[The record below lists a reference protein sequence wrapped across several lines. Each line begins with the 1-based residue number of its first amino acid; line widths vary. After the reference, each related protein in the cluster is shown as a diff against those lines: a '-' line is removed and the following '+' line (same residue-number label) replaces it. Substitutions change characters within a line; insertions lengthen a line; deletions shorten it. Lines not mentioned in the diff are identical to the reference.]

1 MQVVHVI
8 ARLNDGGPARVI
20 AALAGMLPDWRH
32 HVLHGFCPQGEPDI
46 SDRVAAAG
54 AITERLPGLG
64 RTPGLGDLVA
74 LAALIDRLRQLRPD
88 LIHTHTAKAG
98 VLGRIAARWLGLPC
112 LHTYHGHV
120 LQGYFHPLVNAALTA
135 GESALAG
142 RHHHHALTP
151 SQGHD
156 LREVYRIGLASR
168 WHVLPIPIPTPPVLP
183 RTARATPVL
192 GFLGRLAPI
201 KDIGLWLATLR
212 ELRRTLVI
220 DGLVCGAGTDRAWAE
235 AAASDLPVR
244 FAGTT
249 PTGTAL
255 AGMDILLMTSR
266 NEGLPLAAVEAMAAG
281 VPVVAPA
288 VGGLADLARIGAIRS
303 AERTPVALAAAVAA
317 ALREPAP
324 TAATDFAR
332 RVRPE
337 ALAADW
343 ARLYASV
350 AGRDCFATTASDGA
364 QPSWSGWRS
373 SC

>member
-32 HVLHGFCPQGEPDI
+32 HVLHGICPPGEPDI
-46 SDRVAAAG
+46 SERVEEAG
-54 AITERLPGLG
+54 ATTERLPGLG

-74 LAALIDRLRQLRPD
+74 LAALIDRLRTRRPD

-120 LQGYFHPLVNAALTA
+120 LQGYFHPLVNAGVAA
-135 GESALAG
+135 AESAVAG

-151 SQGHD
+151 GQAHELRDHHGIGH
-156 LREVYRIGLASR
+156 AAR

-183 RTARATPVL
+183 RPARTVPVI
-192 GFLGRLAPI
+192 GFLGRLAPV
-201 KDIGLWLATLR
+201 KDIGLWLKTLR
-212 ELRRTLVI
+212 EVRRSHAV
-220 DGLVCGAGTDRAWAE
+220 DGLVCGTGTDRAWAE
-235 AAASDLPVR
+235 ANAADLPVR

-249 PTGTAL
+249 PTAHAL
-255 AGMDILLMTSR
+255 AGMDVLLMTSR

-288 VGGLADLARIGAIRS
+288 VGGLADLARIGAVRT
-303 AERTPVALAAAVAA
+303 AERTAPALAAAVIAALSQPAPAA
-317 ALREPAP
+317 A
-324 TAATDFAR
+324 AAFASL
-332 RVRPE
+332 VTPD

-343 ARLYASV
+343 GRLYAAV
-350 AGRDCFATTASDGA
+350 AGRDCFAAAAPDGA
-364 QPSWSGWRS
+364 RPSWSGWRS
-373 SC
+373 YC

>member
-1 MQVVHVI
+1 MQVVQVI

-20 AALAGMLPDWRH
+20 AALAGMLPDWQH
-32 HVLHGFCPQGEPDI
+32 HVLHGTCPPGEPDI
-46 SDRVAAAG
+46 SERVEEAG
-54 AITERLPGLG
+54 ATTERLPGLG

-74 LAALIDRLRQLRPD
+74 LAALTDRLRRLRPD

-120 LQGYFHPLVNAALTA
+120 LQGYFHPLVNAGLIAV
-135 GESALAG
+135 ESALAG

-151 SQGHD
+151 GQGHD
-156 LREVYRIGLASR
+156 LRDGYRIGLAAR
-168 WHVLPIPIPTPPVLP
+168 WHVLPIPIPMPPALP

-192 GFLGRLAPI
+192 GFLGRLAPV

-212 ELRRTLVI
+212 EVRRTLVI
-220 DGLVCGAGTDRAWAE
+220 EGLVCGTGADRAWAE
-235 AAASDLPVR
+235 ADAADLPVR

-249 PTGTAL
+249 PTAIAL

-303 AERTPVALAAAVAA
+303 ADRTAPALAAAVIT
-317 ALREPAP
+317 ALSRPAP
-324 TAATDFAR
+324 PAATDFAR
-332 RVRPE
+332 LVAPD
-337 ALAADW
+337 ALTADW
-343 ARLYASV
+343 ARLYAAV
-350 AGRDCFATTASDGA
+350 AGRDCFAAAAPHGA
-364 QPSWSGWRS
+364 RPSWSGWRS